1 MSARLF
7 CVLGVA
13 CGLFISAYK
22 ASGIEPVSYRQAATL
37 SLAERRLLNHKAE
50 RGDDKA
56 AFALALYY
64 ASVVPNL
71 KNREYFLIL
80 ATKSGSRA
88 SIEALADFYSMPGGV
103 FRLQKAISL
112 RKELKSRF
120 PGDVNNIDWAEGCAF
135 EYHYITTAEARRKE
149 LVFLKLAASWGS
161 SKAKDALKTIRI
173 DSASTT
179 DAAAAPRNRR
189 EPLSAVETNDFLR
202 IPTDRISVLTKKA
215 ERGDRDAAERLG
227 LYYGIYRNDKKRAL
241 HNLKLAAAKN
251 SDVAIRNLITTY
263 STDLNLFNFT
273 KALGFR
279 EKLKQIAEA
288 KKIDV
293 QPDADWSYDLYLEH
307 FLASENKRLGIFFL
321 KYAARQGSEP
331 ARSELIEIYAN
342 DSDLRNPKKARYW
355 TKISDASKS
364 APPQTLAL
372 ISNVPKQRP
381 DHLPLDNPAPQSR
394 VVINQLSP
402 TEQKIVGAW
411 SWTYIEGVG
420 RIVFAADHKVRVG
433 FPPDD
438 KDGRTAD
445 DDEFDIVQAG
455 TWRLEGD
462 VLITEMD
469 NRPLIDILEHL
480 DPSNRPALEKKVER
494 RKIVKVDGNKIVFD
508 DGYSFDRV
516 SH

>member
-7 CVLGVA
+7 CVLAVA
-13 CGLFISAYK
+13 CGFFSSAYK

-37 SLAERRLLNHKAE
+37 SLAERRTLNQKAE
-50 RGDDKA
+50 RGDAKA

-64 ASVVPNL
+64 AAVSPNV

-80 ATKSGSRA
+80 ASKSGSRE

-135 EYHYITTAEARRKE
+135 EYHYITTGEARRKE

-161 SKAKDALKTIRI
+161 PKALDALKTIRI

-179 DAAAAPRNRR
+179 DAQAAAPRNGR
-189 EPLSAVETNDFLR
+189 EPLSAVEMNDFLR

-215 ERGDRDAAERLG
+215 ERGDPDAAERLG

-251 SDVAIRNLITTY
+251 SDVAIRDLITTY
-263 STDLNLFNFT
+263 STDLNLFNFK

-279 EKLKQIAEA
+279 EKLKRIAEA

-321 KYAARQGSEP
+321 KYAAKQGSEP

-355 TKISDASKS
+355 TKMSDASKS
-364 APPQTLAL
+364 APTRTLA
-372 ISNVPKQRP
+372 IMSNAAKRP
-381 DHLPLDNPAPQSR
+381 PDDLSAGNPAPQHR
-394 VVINQLSP
+394 DDQLSP
-402 TEQKIVGAW
+402 TEPKIVGAW

-420 RIVFAADHKVRVG
+420 RIIFTADHKVSVG
-433 FPPDD
+433 FPPDN
-438 KDGRTAD
+438 KDGRRAG

-455 TWRLEGD
+455 TWRLEGE
-462 VLITEMD
+462 VLVTEMD
-469 NRPLIDILEHL
+469 NTPLINILQHL

-494 RKIVKVDGNKIVFD
+494 RKIIKIDVNRIVFD
-508 DGYSFDRV
+508 NGYSFDRV
-516 SH
+516 KR